1 MTMTMTASYLDT
13 QVRLYED
20 KTSKYDAEIDK
31 YIQKAAVKRLEA
43 VFKRL
48 SLNTVT
54 YYDA

>member
-1 MTMTMTASYLDT
+1 MTASYLDT

-20 KTSKYDAEIDK
+20 KISKYDAEIDK

-48 SLNTVT
+48 SLNTIT
-54 YYDA
+54 YYDVDL